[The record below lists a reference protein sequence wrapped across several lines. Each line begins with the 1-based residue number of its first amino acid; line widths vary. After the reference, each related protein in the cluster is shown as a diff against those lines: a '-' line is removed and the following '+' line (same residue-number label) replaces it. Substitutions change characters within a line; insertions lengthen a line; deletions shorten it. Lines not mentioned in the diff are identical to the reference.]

1 MIRIYNTL
9 TQQKEEFRPI
19 EPGKVRMYVCG
30 MTVYDYCHLGH
41 ARVLVAFDVIT
52 RYLRHRGYD
61 VNYVRN
67 ITDIDDKILRRAD
80 ENGEF
85 YSELTDRMIKAM
97 HEDEARLGVLSP
109 TEEPRATAFI
119 SEIVAMIQRLIA
131 GGHAYAADNG
141 DVYFAVDSFD
151 DYGKLSKKKLEDLL
165 AGARVDVQEA
175 KRSPADFALWKA
187 AKAGEVSWP
196 SPWGDG
202 RPGWHI
208 ECSAM
213 STCCLGDTFD
223 IHGGGP
229 DLLFPHHE
237 NEIAQSEC
245 ATGHTF
251 VNTWMHAGAIRV
263 NKEKMSKSLGNFFT
277 IREIMEKYP
286 AEVVR
291 YFLVSSH
298 YRSQVDYSEE
308 NLAEAGRTLTRL
320 YHALRGIVPAKA
332 ADVQASEHDERFAE
346 AMDDDF
352 NTAGAIAVLH
362 AVANEINQHRRD
374 GREEDAKRSAAILVR
389 LGGVLGLLQ
398 QDPEAFFQADT
409 GSELSAADIE
419 ALIQARADARKGRD
433 FAEAD
438 RIRDELAD
446 KGIILDDSREGTT
459 WRRA

>member
-1 MIRIYNTL
+1 MIRIHNTL

-52 RYLRHRGYD
+52 RYLRHRGYE
-61 VNYVRN
+61 VHYVRN

-80 ENGEF
+80 ENGEP
-85 YSELTDRMIKAM
+85 YTELTERMIRAM

-109 TEEPRATAFI
+109 DEEPRATAYI
-119 SEIVAMIQRLIA
+119 DEIIAMIHKLIA
-131 GGHAYAADNG
+131 TGHAYAADNG
-141 DVYFAVDSFD
+141 DVYFAVDSFEG
-151 DYGKLSKKKLEDLL
+151 YGKLSKKKLEDLL

-187 AKAGEVSWP
+187 AKEGEVSWP

-208 ECSAM
+208 ECSAR

-251 VNTWMHAGAIRV
+251 VNTWMHAGALRV

-277 IREIMEKYP
+277 IREIMETYP

-298 YRSQVDYSEE
+298 YRSQVDYSED

-332 ADVQASEHDERFAE
+332 ADVPEGEHDVRFAE

-362 AVANEINQHRRD
+362 AVANEINQFRRD
-374 GREEDAKRSAAILVR
+374 GREEDAKRSAAVLVR

-398 QDPEAFFQADT
+398 QDPEAFFKAG
-409 GSELSAADIE
+409 GSAELSAEEIE
-419 ALIQARADARKGRD
+419 AMIQARADARKAKD

-438 RIRDELAD
+438 RIRDALAE
-446 KGIILDDSREGTT
+446 KGIILDDSRQGTS
-459 WRRA
+459 WRKA